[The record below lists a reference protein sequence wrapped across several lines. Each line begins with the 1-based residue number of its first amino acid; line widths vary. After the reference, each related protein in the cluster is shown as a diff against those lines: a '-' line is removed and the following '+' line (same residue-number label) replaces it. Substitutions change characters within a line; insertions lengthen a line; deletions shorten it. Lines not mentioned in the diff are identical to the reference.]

1 MLERFLLGWLLAI
14 CGVAFWWPSLFGAA
28 SDPFVAS
35 KPAIPW
41 LLAATMFAVGAMMP
55 RDEVRQVAKRW
66 PHVLYGSAIQ
76 YSAMPLLGWVAARWS
91 GLSEDYQIGMVLVGC
106 VPGAMASN
114 VITLNA
120 RGHTSYSVSLTT
132 ASTLLSPLV
141 VPFTLSATLG
151 QSIPLD
157 RVQVAVDLLLQ
168 VVLPVLG
175 GYAVARLT
183 PWGERWGVRVGPVV
197 ANCVILWI
205 IATVVALNR
214 TRLAAG
220 SVELLVPLLAVNL
233 LGYAA
238 GYGAAAAIR
247 QPESMRRALTIEVG
261 MQNAGLGTSLA
272 LQYFKDQPAATVP
285 TALYTFGC
293 VFTATILARWWASG
307 KRGASVPLNP
317 E

>member
-1 MLERFLLGWLLAI
+1 VLERYLLAWLLAI
-14 CGVAFWWPSLFGAA
+14 CGVAFWWPEIFGAA
-28 SDPFVAS
+28 GDPFVAS
-35 KPAIPW
+35 KRAIPW
-41 LLAATMFAVGAMMP
+41 LLAATMFAVGTMMP

-66 PHVLYGSAIQ
+66 PHVLFGTAIQ
-76 YSAMPLLGWVAARWS
+76 YSAMPLLGWAAARWS
-91 GLSEDYQIGMVLVGC
+91 GLSPEYQIGIILVGC

-114 VITLNA
+114 VLTLNA

-132 ASTLLSPLV
+132 ASTLLSPIV
-141 VPFTLSATLG
+141 VPFALSATLG
-151 QSIPLD
+151 QSIRLD
-157 RVQVAVDLLLQ
+157 RLQVSLDLLMQ
-168 VVLPVLG
+168 VVLPVLS
-175 GYAVARLT
+175 GYAVARFT
-183 PWGERWGVRVGPVV
+183 PWGERWGVRFGPIV

-214 TRLAAG
+214 SRLAAG
-220 SVELLVPLLAVNL
+220 SLELLAPLLAVNL
-233 LGYAA
+233 LGYVA
-238 GYGAAAAIR
+238 GYGAAAAIG

-307 KRGASVPLNP
+307 KRGASVPPNP

>member
-1 MLERFLLGWLLAI
+1 VLERYLLAWLLAI
-14 CGVAFWWPSLFGAA
+14 CGIAFWWPEIFGTAA
-28 SDPFVAS
+28 DPFVAS
-35 KPAIPW
+35 KRAIPW
-41 LLAATMFAVGAMMP
+41 LLAATMFSVGTMMP
-55 RDEVRQVAKRW
+55 RDEVRQVVKRW
-66 PHVLYGSAIQ
+66 PHVLFGTAIQ
-76 YSAMPLLGWVAARWS
+76 YTVMPLLAWAAARWS
-91 GLSEDYQIGMVLVGC
+91 GLEQDYQIGLILVGC

-157 RVQVAVDLLLQ
+157 RLQVAIDLLLQ
-168 VVLPVLG
+168 VVLPVLA
-175 GYAVARLT
+175 GYAVARST
-183 PWGERWGVRVGPVV
+183 PWGERWGVRLGPVV

-220 SVELLVPLLAVNL
+220 SLELLGPLLAVNL
-233 LGYAA
+233 LGYLA
-238 GYGAAAAIR
+238 GYSAAAAIG

-293 VFTATILARWWASG
+293 VFTATILARWWATG
-307 KRGASVPLNP
+307 TRGASVRPSR

>member
-1 MLERFLLGWLLAI
+1 MLERYLLAWLLAI
-14 CGVAFWWPSLFGAA
+14 CGMAFWWPEVFGTVG
-28 SDPFVAS
+28 DPFVAS
-35 KPAIPW
+35 KRAIPW

-66 PHVLYGSAIQ
+66 PHVLFGTAIQ
-76 YSAMPLLGWVAARWS
+76 YSAMPLLGWAAARWS
-91 GLSEDYQIGMVLVGC
+91 GLSPEYQIGIILVGC

-114 VITLNA
+114 VLTLNA

-132 ASTLLSPLV
+132 ASTLLSPFV

-151 QSIPLD
+151 QSIPID
-157 RVQVAVDLLLQ
+157 RVQVALDLLQQ
-168 VVLPVLG
+168 VVLPVLS
-175 GYAVARLT
+175 GYAVARFT
-183 PWGERWGVRVGPVV
+183 PWGERWGVRFGPIV

-214 TRLAAG
+214 SRLAAG
-220 SVELLVPLLAVNL
+220 SLELLAPLLAVNL
-233 LGYAA
+233 LGYIA
-238 GYGAAAAIR
+238 GYGAAAAIG
-247 QPESMRRALTIEVG
+247 QPESMRRALTIELG

-307 KRGASVPLNP
+307 KRGAFVPPNQ